1 MSFVWNE
8 EIKQNIINQLNE
20 QFDSISPIAPA
31 ENHSYADSIFSP
43 ITTNM
48 FTPINNEAFEVPNYF
63 ETTITRTRTIK
74 EIPIHTMAFSDS
86 FETKKPATMSFT
98 FSPVMPVSTY
108 SIPESIDVVPTEAQL
123 CDMDQIINSP
133 NAITISL
140 TPEQRGV
147 AIAKKVTW
155 KDILFEDASL
165 IKNTSFAEAVKK
177 FCSIQVNF

>member
-1 MSFVWNE
+1 MWND
-8 EIKQNIINQLNE
+8 EIKQNIIQELTEQL
-20 QFDSISPIAPA
+20 DAIAPTKSV

-48 FTPINNEAFEVPNYF
+48 FKPLSNNVFEIPNYF
-63 ETTITRTRTIK
+63 ETTIARTRTIK

-86 FETKKPATMSFT
+86 FNTDKPPMSIGFA
-98 FSPVMPVSTY
+98 FSPGLKEEKVTKVSASDQVY
-108 SIPESIDVVPTEAQL
+108 E
-123 CDMDQIINSP
+123 MDQIINSSST
-133 NAITISL
+133 ITISL

-147 AIAKKVTW
+147 AIVTKPTW

-177 FCSIQVNF
+177 ICSIQIKF